1 MPGHL
6 LFPLIASWLY
16 VLAVL
21 LVKRSGD
28 YGVGVYRTTFV
39 ANVTTGI
46 VFIPLLFLH
55 AEPFPG
61 WQHVW
66 ELAATALFF
75 IGGQVLTFYAVNKG
89 DVSIATPVLG
99 VKIILVALFTTLII
113 GEPVAVKL
121 WISAVMS
128 VAAIVLLNRSGQGQQ
143 KHRHVGLTIVSA
155 GGAAL
160 VFALFDVFVQ
170 KYSPAWGAGRFLP
183 LMMGMVAVFSLGF
196 IPFFSAPLRD
206 LSPTAWKWLGG
217 GSFLMGAQA
226 IFFISTLAV
235 YGKATASNIMYSSR
249 GLWSVVAV
257 WLIGH
262 WFKNQ
267 EQHLGAAVLKWR
279 LAGAVL
285 MLAAIV
291 LALG

>member
-16 VLAVL
+16 VLGVL

-46 VFIPLLFLH
+46 VFLPLMMLH
-55 AEPFPG
+55 QEPFPG
-61 WQHVW
+61 WQHLW
-66 ELAATALFF
+66 EPAVTALFF

-113 GEPVAVKL
+113 GEGVALKL

-128 VAAIVLLNRSGQGQQ
+128 VAAIVLLNQGGQKQQ
-143 KHRHVGLTIVSA
+143 HHHVTRTIVSA

-217 GSFLMGAQA
+217 GSFFMAAQG

-235 YGKATASNIMYSSR
+235 YGKATASNIVYSSR

-257 WLIGH
+257 WLVGH

-291 LALG
+291 MVLG

>member
-1 MPGHL
+1 MSAHL
-6 LFPLIASWLY
+6 LLPLIASWAY
-16 VLAVL
+16 VLGVL

-39 ANVTTGI
+39 ANIITGI
-46 VFIPLLFLH
+46 VFLPLWLMGGS
-55 AEPFPG
+55 FPG
-61 WQHVW
+61 WEHMWQPAV
-66 ELAATALFF
+66 TALLF
-75 IGGQVLTFYAVNKG
+75 IAGQLLTFQALNKG

-99 VKIILVALFTTLII
+99 VKIILVALFVTLLTA
-113 GEPVAVKL
+113 ESVPLKL
-121 WISAVMS
+121 WISSVMS
-128 VAAIVLLNRSGQGQQ
+128 VAAIVLLNQGGKT
-143 KHRHVGLTIVSA
+143 KHHHVTSTIIAA

-170 KYSPAWGAGRFLP
+170 KYSPVWGAGRFLP
-183 LMMGMVAVFSLGF
+183 LMMIIVAVLALGF
-196 IPFFSAPLRD
+196 IPLFRAPLREI
-206 LSPTAWKWLGG
+206 PRPAWKWLAGG
-217 GSFLMGAQA
+217 GFFMAAQA
-226 IFFISTLAV
+226 VLFISTLAI
-235 YGKATASNIMYSSR
+235 YGKATASNIIYSSR

-257 WLIGH
+257 WLVGH

-291 LALG
+291 LVLG